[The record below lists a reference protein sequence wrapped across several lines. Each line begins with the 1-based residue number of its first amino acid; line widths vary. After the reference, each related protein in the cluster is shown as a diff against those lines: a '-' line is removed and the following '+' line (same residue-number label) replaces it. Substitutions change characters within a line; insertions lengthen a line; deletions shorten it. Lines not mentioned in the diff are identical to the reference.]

1 MITAQQ
7 TLSYND
13 VLSCLRTAPETDEFG
28 FTRRVASDQTWGRWE
43 ERLLVGDH
51 YRLANI
57 KAELTDTVRFQ
68 FVDEHMLHSLNICAA
83 LDGNIALH
91 LPGSGLSTG
100 LQTRRHHAVHS
111 CEPAYTLTI
120 PGMVNVLHL
129 SIDCD
134 YYTGL
139 LCDQERWMAQLK
151 ERLLNKEQVLQG
163 DAELKLEMAQVIQQ
177 LCNNPLRG
185 TLGKL
190 MTEAKILELVALQL
204 TQFANSVA
212 LHTTPRT
219 PVLRPADRDTFH
231 ALRDYLDIH
240 FASDLS
246 LRSLSRTFGLNE
258 FKLKKGFKELFQTTV
273 FDHIHRRRMEHARH
287 LLADQK
293 MYVHQVANLVGYKN
307 ANHFSTA
314 FKRTFGVKPT
324 SLG

>member
-7 TLSYND
+7 TLSYTD
-13 VLSCLRTAPETDEFG
+13 VLSCLRTAPEIDEFG
-28 FTRRVASDQTWGRWE
+28 FTRRVASDQTWGSWE
-43 ERLLVGDH
+43 ERLLVGSH

-57 KAELTDTVRFQ
+57 KADLTGVVGFQ
-68 FVDEHMLHSLNICAA
+68 FEDEQMLHSLNICAA
-83 LDGNIALH
+83 LGGNISLH
-91 LPGSGLSTG
+91 LPGSGLSAG
-100 LQTRRHHAVHS
+100 LQARRHHAVYS
-111 CEPAYTLTI
+111 CEPDYTLTI
-120 PGMVNVLHL
+120 PDRVNVVHL

-163 DAELKLEMAQVIQQ
+163 DAELNLEMLQVIQSI
-177 LCNNPLRG
+177 CNNPLRG
-185 TLGKL
+185 VLGKL
-190 MTEAKILELVALQL
+190 MIEAKILELVALQL
-204 TQFANSVA
+204 TQFASSVTQRITSPA
-212 LHTTPRT
+212 FT
-219 PVLRPADRDTFH
+219 LRPADRDTFH

-246 LRSLSRTFGLNE
+246 LRSLSRMFGLNE
-258 FKLKKGFKELFQTTV
+258 FKLKKGFKELFHTTV
-273 FDHIHRRRMEHARH
+273 FDYIHQRRMEHARR

-314 FKRTFGVKPT
+314 FKRTFGIKPA
-324 SLG
+324 SLS

>member
-13 VLSCLRTAPETDEFG
+13 VLSCLRTAPQTDEFG
-28 FTRRVASDQTWGRWE
+28 FIRRVASDHTWGRWE

-51 YRLANI
+51 YRLTNI
-57 KAELTDTVRFQ
+57 QADLTSTVGFQ
-68 FVDEHMLHSLNICAA
+68 FEDEHMLHSLNVCAA
-83 LDGNIALH
+83 LDGNIGLY
-91 LPGSGLSTG
+91 LPGSGFSTG
-100 LQTRRHHAVHS
+100 LQTRRHHVVHS
-111 CEPAYTLTI
+111 CETAYTLTI
-120 PGMVNVLHL
+120 PGKVNVLHL
-129 SIDCD
+129 SIDRA

-151 ERLLNKEQVLQG
+151 ERLLKKEQVVQG
-163 DAELKLEMAQVIQQ
+163 DAELKLEMSQVIQHI
-177 LCNNPLRG
+177 CNNPLRG

-190 MTEAKILELVALQL
+190 MIEAKILELVALQL
-204 TQFANSVA
+204 TQFAGSVMRN
-212 LHTTPRT
+212 TPRT
-219 PVLRPADRDTFH
+219 PTLRPADRDTFY
-231 ALRDYLDIH
+231 ALREHLDIH

-273 FDHIHRRRMEHARH
+273 FDHIHTRRMEHARY

>member
-13 VLSCLRTAPETDEFG
+13 ILSCLHAVPETDDFG
-28 FTRRVASDQTWGRWE
+28 FTRRVASDQTWGCWE
-43 ERLLVGDH
+43 ERLLMGDH

-57 KAELTDTVRFQ
+57 KADLTGTMGFQ
-68 FVDEHMLHSLNICAA
+68 FEDEHMLHSLNICAA
-83 LDGNIALH
+83 LDGNMALH
-91 LPGSGLSTG
+91 LPHSGLSTD

-120 PGMVNVLHL
+120 PGRVNVLHL
-129 SIDCD
+129 SIDRD

-139 LCDQERWMAQLK
+139 LCDQDRWMAQLK
-151 ERLLNKEQVLQG
+151 ERLLNKEQVLHG
-163 DAELKLEMAQVIQQ
+163 DAELKQEMAHVIQGI
-177 LCNNPLRG
+177 CSNPLRG

-190 MTEAKILELVALQL
+190 ILEAKILELVALQL
-204 TQFANSVA
+204 TQFASNGTQKTAS
-212 LHTTPRT
+212 RT
-219 PVLRPADRDTFH
+219 LTLRPADRDTFY

-240 FASDLS
+240 FAGDLS
-246 LRSLSRTFGLNE
+246 LRCLSRTFGLNE

-273 FDHIHRRRMEHARH
+273 FDYIHLRRMEHARH

-324 SLG
+324 SLP

>member
-1 MITAQQ
+1 MLTAQQ

-28 FTRRVASDQTWGRWE
+28 FTRRVARDDTWGRWE

-57 KAELTDTVRFQ
+57 QADLTNTVGFQ
-68 FVDEHMLHSLNICAA
+68 FEDEHMLHSLNVCVA
-83 LDGNIALH
+83 LHGNIGLH
-91 LPGSGLSTG
+91 LPGSGFSTG
-100 LQTRRHHAVHS
+100 LQTRRHHVVHS

-120 PGMVNVLHL
+120 PGRVNVLHL
-129 SIDCD
+129 SIDRA

-151 ERLLNKEQVLQG
+151 ERLLNKEQVVEG
-163 DAELKLEMAQVIQQ
+163 DAELKLEMAQVIQHI
-177 LCNNPLRG
+177 CNNPLRG

-190 MTEAKILELVALQL
+190 MIEAKILELVALQL
-204 TQFANSVA
+204 TQFSSSVM
-212 LHTTPRT
+212 HNTTSCT
-219 PVLRPADRDTFH
+219 PTLRAADRDTFY

-246 LRSLSRTFGLNE
+246 LRSLSRSFGLNE

-273 FDHIHRRRMEHARH
+273 FDHIHTRRMEHARN

-324 SLG
+324 SL